1 VKGWNNIVVVFDR
14 AEARG
19 AGRHCAGTPVG
30 SGVEA
35 VRARIGKPR
44 GILRVRRVGVAD
56 NESAD
61 KDHASKQRAKVSP
74 LGDVRIMRTRQ
85 RWRSVASVTH
95 VYL

>member
-1 VKGWNNIVVVFDR
+1 
-14 AEARG
+14 
-19 AGRHCAGTPVG
+19 
-30 SGVEA
+30 
-35 VRARIGKPR
+35 
-44 GILRVRRVGVAD
+44 VRRVAVAD

-85 RWRSVASVTH
+85 RWRWRSVASVTH

>member
-1 VKGWNNIVVVFDR
+1 LLLYSTRRSAVPVGT
-14 AEARG
+14 AP
-19 AGRHCAGTPVG
+19 GTPVG

-44 GILRVRRVGVAD
+44 GILRVRRIAVAD

-74 LGDVRIMRTRQ
+74 LGDVRIMRTRRRW

>member
-1 VKGWNNIVVVFDR
+1 VPVGT
-14 AEARG
+14 AP
-19 AGRHCAGTPVG
+19 GTPVG

-85 RWRSVASVTH
+85 RWRWRSVASVTH